1 MKTTMLISLLLC
13 VSLLAGCDGEQDPP
27 QAQVSSDPPT
37 QLIHSEW
44 VQTPDEPGEV
54 FVELIPPE
62 GFDGY
67 DEIAET
73 QIVPSDQASI
83 DAATEAELQRLEQEL
98 FYAEQA
104 RLQVQAQ
111 ADALELEN
119 DALRQSEPVIITRP
133 THYVSIEFGS
143 PRRRPVFVRPQPWL
157 TCSTH
162 AVILPCSHCAFANNA
177 ARTSRHY
184 RSRPKPRPRV
194 VVVERRDDRDR
205 YDRPT
210 PARRKKNA
218 NRKMKSSRI
227 DRVAAVIPRE
237 PRRVV
242 MKTKNVSRP
251 AKVNKPARRVAAR
264 RVEEEKIARRAAEKK
279 VKADA
284 RRHASQARQRVRQ
297 MAKVNKM
304 LAKNRQKQQQ
314 AEIKAEIARRQEQVR
329 ANNKPADGESEP
341 SQRRDRSRRRNRRR
355 KR

>member
-1 MKTTMLISLLLC
+1 MKTTMLVSLLLC

-27 QAQVSSDPPT
+27 QTQVRSVPPNP
-37 QLIHSEW
+37 LVHGEW
-44 VQTPDEPGEV
+44 VQTPDESGEV
-54 FVELIPPE
+54 SVELIPPE
-62 GFDGY
+62 GIDGY

-104 RLQVQAQ
+104 RLQAQAQ
-111 ADALELEN
+111 ADALEMEN

-143 PRRRPVFVRPQPWL
+143 PRRRPVII
-157 TCSTH
+157 H
-162 AVILPCSHCAFANNA
+162 ALANNSN
-177 ARTSRHY
+177 RTRHR
-184 RSRPKPRPRV
+184 RSQPKRKPGV

-205 YDRPT
+205 YDHHAPT
-210 PARRKKNA
+210 RRKKNA
-218 NRKMKSSRI
+218 KRKAKPTRMNHNL
-227 DRVAAVIPRE
+227 AVTPRE

-242 MKTKNVSRP
+242 MNTKNVSRP
-251 AKVNKPARRVAAR
+251 VKVSKPARRIAAR
-264 RVEEEKIARRAAEKK
+264 RAREEKTALRAAEKK
-279 VKADA
+279 ANADA

-314 AEIKAEIARRQEQVR
+314 AEIKAEITRRQEQAR
-329 ANNKPADGESEP
+329 TKTKSADGDSDQ
-341 SQRRDRSRRRNRRR
+341 SQRRDRSRRRNKRR
-355 KR
+355 K